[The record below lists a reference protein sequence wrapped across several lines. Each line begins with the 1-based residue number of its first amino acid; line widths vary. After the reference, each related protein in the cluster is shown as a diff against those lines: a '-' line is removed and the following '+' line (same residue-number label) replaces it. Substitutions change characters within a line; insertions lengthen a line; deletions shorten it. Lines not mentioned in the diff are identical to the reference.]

1 MNKSSDD
8 DILTLAFIGVGVLIA
23 LASSG
28 AFALFSETARGW
40 MLDHQVLVT
49 ESVLIPIG
57 DGAGLDVL
65 RVVLI
70 AASVLL
76 VLVLGAIIVRSR
88 KQKQESSRR

>member
-8 DILTLAFIGVGVLIA
+8 DILTLAFIGVGFLMVI
-23 LASSG
+23 ASSG

-40 MLDHQVLVT
+40 MLEHQVLVT
-49 ESVLIPIG
+49 DSVLIPIS
-57 DGAGLDVL
+57 DGVGLDLL

-76 VLVLGAIIVRSR
+76 ILVLGAMIARSR